1 MENEKP
7 KRGGGRPPLPE
18 DRKLIKRSMHLSREQ
33 WTHVDETGMDNLR
46 DVIDRD
52 IAKYRRAKAREDL
65 DE

>member
-1 MENEKP
+1 
-7 KRGGGRPPLPE
+7 
-18 DRKLIKRSMHLSREQ
+18 MHLTREQ

-52 IAKYRRAKAREDL
+52 IAKHRRARAREDL